1 MSVSYL
7 QLKVIAELCG
17 GVLAPSADVGLS
29 EDHFVP
35 KDPILV
41 ILLLI
46 EEFLE
51 VVAVVVVFGRGH
63 LAIGLLNCLGNPG
76 NQCMHV
82 LSHLAV

>member
-17 GVLAPSADVGLS
+17 GVLAPCADVGLS
-29 EDHFVP
+29 KDHFVP

-46 EEFLE
+46 EELLE
-51 VVAVVVVFGRGH
+51 VVAVVVVFGGH
-63 LAIGLLNCLGNPG
+63 PAIRLLNCLGNPG
-76 NQCMHV
+76 N
-82 LSHLAV
+82 